1 MAYEKILSKLGE
13 IEKKQ
18 DKIIS
23 LLTSK
28 PNPASKL
35 EAAEIFFENCRL
47 DKVPMSKAPDLI
59 YPSIYST
66 REHAI
71 NAIKTLQKKGLL
83 IIQGNFLELN
93 KKARR

>member
-1 MAYEKILSKLGE
+1 MTYEKILSKLGE

-18 DKIIS
+18 DRMLS

-28 PNPASKL
+28 TRNPLSKL
-35 EAAEIFFENCRL
+35 ETAEIFFENCRL
-47 DKVPMSKAPDLI
+47 DKVPMGKAPDLI

-83 IIQGNFLELN
+83 IIQGNFLLYRV
-93 KKARR
+93 K